1 MERTPRGDIR
11 LIGRKKDVI
20 ITRGGKTINPQ
31 PIETRLRESLLINE
45 AIVVGDARKY
55 LTVLLEPSTAADAR
69 SVEQLTEHLRVE
81 VARVNVDLARA
92 EQLKDFRILPRSLA
106 VERGE
111 RTANGKIKRNAVV
124 SAFAAL
130 NDDAAIAKHVRRG

>member
-1 MERTPRGDIR
+1 M
-11 LIGRKKDVI
+11 
-20 ITRGGKTINPQ
+20 
-31 PIETRLRESLLINE
+31 LINE